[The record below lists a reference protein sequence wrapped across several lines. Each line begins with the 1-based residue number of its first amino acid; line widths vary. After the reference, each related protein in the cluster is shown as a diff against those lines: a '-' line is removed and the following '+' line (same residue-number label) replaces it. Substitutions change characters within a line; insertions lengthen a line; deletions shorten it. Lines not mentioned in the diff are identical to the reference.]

1 MNKIIEQRVIEIA
14 DYIINSKQTIRETAK
29 RFNISKSTV
38 HKDMTERLKKLDL
51 NKYNIIEKI
60 FENHIQIRHIKG
72 GQSTKI
78 KYLNL
83 KKEREK

>member
-14 DYIINSKQTIRETAK
+14 DYIIDSKQTIRETAK